1 MGSATKKETVRRMF
15 DDISGKYDFLNHFF
29 SFGIDHLWRKK
40 LVRLLAPSKPLS
52 ILDVACGTGDLALSL
67 ARLRPQRIVGID
79 ISEKMLEIG
88 RQKISRKGQEPVI
101 RLQQGDAEHI
111 PFPDNTFDAV
121 TVAFGVRNFDD
132 LGLGLSE
139 MRRVLRPGG
148 YMLILEFSHP
158 TAFPMKQLYGFYSHA
173 IIPAVGRLISG
184 SSTAYTYLPQSVDAF
199 PSGKDFLE
207 ILDQRGLVLVKQISL
222 TGGIASVYTGEK

>member
-1 MGSATKKETVRRMF
+1 MGSAPKKETVRRMF

-101 RLQQGDAEHI
+101 RLQLGDAEHI

-132 LGLGLSE
+132 FGLGLSE

-148 YMLILEFSHP
+148 YVLILEFSHP

-207 ILDQRGLVLVKQISL
+207 ILDQRGLVRVNQISL

>member
-1 MGSATKKETVRRMF
+1 MGSAPKKETVRRMF

-40 LVRLLAPSKPLS
+40 LVRLLAPSKPVS

-67 ARLRPQRIVGID
+67 ARLQPQRIVGID

-88 RQKISRKGQEPVI
+88 RKKISRKGQEPVI

-148 YMLILEFSHP
+148 CLLILEFSHP

-199 PSGKDFLE
+199 PSGNDFLE
-207 ILDQRGLVLVKQISL
+207 ILDQRGLVRVNQISL

>member
-1 MGSATKKETVRRMF
+1 MGSAPKKETVRRMF

-101 RLQQGDAEHI
+101 RLQLGDAEHI

-148 YMLILEFSHP
+148 YVLILEFSHP

-207 ILDQRGLVLVKQISL
+207 ILDQRGLVRVNQISL